1 MEKLTLQ
8 DIKDIATYEK
18 ERPEFQKHIIALKKR
33 RRVSVGD
40 KVTLL
45 FENRETV
52 RSQIQEMCRV
62 ERIVHDDKIQE
73 EIDVY
78 NGLIPEVNHLAATVF
93 VEITQMDRIRAILD
107 TLIGLDEHVSIQLD
121 GEKIPAI
128 FEPGRSRD
136 DRIAAVQYVSFKFS
150 PEQIELLKDESV
162 DFYLRTD
169 HPNYKE
175 QAVVSSD
182 IRRELVTDFASSSK
196 GA

>member
-1 MEKLTLQ
+1 VEKLTLQ

-18 ERPEFQKHIIALKKR
+18 ERPEFQKYIIDLKKR

>member
-18 ERPEFQKHIIALKKR
+18 ERPEFQKYIIDLKKR